1 MFFDGPVLGPLW
13 LVMLLLMPIAAEG
26 VCPYCFGGGADL
38 PARRA
43 QTQSA
48 RPIRPW
54 LRIAL
59 VAAVPSATAI
69 AGGKFFKNARRVG
82 AALSEDVYVCKPCGF
97 APVVPQ
103 VNCWHRL
110 RAAGHDHCPRGH
122 AGHPQR
128 PDVIVGFGGFVDAA
142 ADEAAER
149 RLMSK
154 AKTIAEA
161 RDAGLLK
168 VGLSSNADHSFQDR
182 AAKLTNKIS
191 HSTGP

>member
-1 MFFDGPVLGPLW
+1 M
-13 LVMLLLMPIAAEG
+13 
-26 VCPYCFGGGADL
+26 
-38 PARRA
+38 
-43 QTQSA
+43 
-48 RPIRPW
+48 
-54 LRIAL
+54 
-59 VAAVPSATAI
+59 
-69 AGGKFFKNARRVG
+69 
-82 AALSEDVYVCKPCGF
+82 
-97 APVVPQ
+97 
-103 VNCWHRL
+103 
-110 RAAGHDHCPRGH
+110 
-122 AGHPQR
+122 
-128 PDVIVGFGGFVDAA
+128 GFGGFVDAA